1 MNTPPKPVPDV
12 QPWAMPFWEAARENR
27 LIIQKCPDCDEYV
40 FYPRLMCPHCTSD
53 NLEWVAASG
62 KGTIFSYTVVMN
74 NSPSAFINDMPYVVA
89 LIRLDEGVQ
98 MLSNIVECDPDQ
110 LTCDMPVE
118 VTFEK
123 LNDDFTLPKFRPI
136 QA

>member
-1 MNTPPKPVPDV
+1 MNSPPKPVPDV